1 MQHGKTA
8 TGNLDR
14 VAFCPPAGH
23 LTSSYWAALPLTQ
36 WQPSGSWEPKFL
48 FETQDCRF

>member
-8 TGNLDR
+8 IGNLDR

-23 LTSSYWAALPLTQ
+23 LTSSYWAAYA
-36 WQPSGSWEPKFL
+36 SHAGSRPVHGEPKFL
-48 FETQDCRF
+48 LEAQDCRF